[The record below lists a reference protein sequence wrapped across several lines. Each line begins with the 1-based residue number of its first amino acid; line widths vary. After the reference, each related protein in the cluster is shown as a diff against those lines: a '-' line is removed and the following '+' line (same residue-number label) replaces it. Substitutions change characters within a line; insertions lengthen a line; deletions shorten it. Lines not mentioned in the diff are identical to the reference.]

1 MGRQLQREASEG
13 SANPTLRKGHER
25 LLGRNDVQTVML
37 ETGVGISEAEDCGQD
52 QGRGEL
58 GDGREWAR
66 EFGAE
71 GITESILQ
79 ELGENDK

>member
-1 MGRQLQREASEG
+1 
-13 SANPTLRKGHER
+13 
-25 LLGRNDVQTVML
+25 ML

-52 QGRGEL
+52 QGRGEF

-71 GITESILQ
+71 GITESIL
-79 ELGENDK
+79 